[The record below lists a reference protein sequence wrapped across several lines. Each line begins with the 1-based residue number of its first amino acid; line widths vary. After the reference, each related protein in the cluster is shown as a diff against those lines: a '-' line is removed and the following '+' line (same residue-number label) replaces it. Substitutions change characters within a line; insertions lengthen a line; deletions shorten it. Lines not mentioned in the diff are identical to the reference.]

1 MPIFENNQRMA
12 VIATNA
18 PSTTLHLIVGS
29 SERGLLFFACEH
41 APLMTFQT
49 YGFVKRCPICRQ
61 ENPLNV
67 KKENE

>member
-1 MPIFENNQRMA
+1 MPRSDNSDRLTVF
-12 VIATNA
+12 VKNA

-29 SERGLLFFACEH
+29 SERGTVFFACEH
-41 APLMTFQT
+41 APLLTFQT

-61 ENPLNV
+61 ENPLSV